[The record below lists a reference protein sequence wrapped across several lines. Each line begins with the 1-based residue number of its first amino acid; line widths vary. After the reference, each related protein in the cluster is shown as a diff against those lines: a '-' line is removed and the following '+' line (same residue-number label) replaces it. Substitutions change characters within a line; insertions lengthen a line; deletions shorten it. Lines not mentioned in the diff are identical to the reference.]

1 MNKKVIV
8 VFLIVFAIFSIGCGK
23 ANKYSY
29 VAKSAEGSAL
39 SKELKYADYTEQL
52 LIEGI
57 ESMYDVEEVY
67 IDLIPIKDGELE
79 GLIAIYTS
87 NNVGDEFCDN
97 CEILLSKHL
106 KAYRIFLN
114 DEEISNSFN

>member
-8 VFLIVFAIFSIGCGK
+8 VFLIVFAIFTIGCGK
-23 ANKYSY
+23 SNKYSF
-29 VAKSAEGSAL
+29 VANVAEGSAL

-87 NNVGDEFCDN
+87 NNVGDEFYDN